1 MEGEY
6 FILIKSRLL
15 VKLSSFIL
23 KLLFVGTALLVIFTK
38 CNPENRQMLFYE
50 IEIFENHTIALC
62 SILSVCPGMSPI

>member
-23 KLLFVGTALLVIFTK
+23 KLLFVGTALLVMFTK
-38 CNPENRQMLFYE
+38 CNPENR
-50 IEIFENHTIALC
+50 
-62 SILSVCPGMSPI
+62 